1 MARRRAARAVS
12 AAQADGPEEKSR
24 AVLMRELSAAV
35 RASQGGARATWR
47 PGRAPDWWPEELL
60 FSAPAALTAVELRD
74 AVRASETSGAVAASA
89 KLEWKAPLIKSEVML
104 PRAREG
110 VRSDSDV
117 DKENMSASANLYQNE
132 NDNEANGTS
141 QANEKST
148 SQMQVDLDTGLVPRA
163 KKSRSAEAKLSNS
176 PSAKEQKTES
186 TLVVTENPRQ
196 NVVAEDSSSRSTL
209 LRELSA
215 AVRAS
220 QGVSRVVWRS
230 ARTPDWWPKHVPFI
244 SASSLSTDQIRDAL
258 SGHANVQF
266 DGASSPSSSEEE
278 EEAPATDKS
287 SAEAALNE
295 DRCTS
300 EPETM
305 WHEEKKEQRTAER
318 VTPTVDSDDRDI
330 NIPNVKVA
338 AHLGSAAP
346 LFDAMPPPPPKIMW
360 SQPEVKQ
367 PNVDMDEFEQT
378 IRAAISELELG
389 VAQRKQ
395 RLKAM
400 LRLKCDDVRASVQL
414 TLQKLP
420 KRVREMPVKDYVL
433 EFGGDVH
440 NFMIRAL
447 EDRVFAQ
454 LESTIQGTPE
464 KSETYPSSTGTKKQ
478 ESAFHAAAAGAAT
491 TARKRAAP
499 TTQAPP
505 YALRRSARTRGGGV
519 TASTARAAR
528 GVQSTLFAS
537 TRGIV
542 KATPARPA
550 RGGERILLFS
560 ADGSPLSPGAAGN
573 VLLAATPG
581 SGDDANEDVLRERLA
596 AAEAEVARVKKVE
609 KLIRRRLLNASRKGG
624 KLPA

>member
-1 MARRRAARAVS
+1 MPRRRAAQ
-12 AAQADGPEEKSR
+12 AAQADAPGEKSR

-35 RASQGGARATWR
+35 RASQGGARAAWR
-47 PGRAPDWWPEELL
+47 PGRAPDWWPEDIL
-60 FSAPAALTAVELRD
+60 FSAPAALSAVELRD
-74 AVRASETSGAVAASA
+74 AVHASKTSGAVAASV
-89 KLEWKAPLIKSEVML
+89 KLEQKAPHIKAEAML
-104 PRAREG
+104 PSGRAGIRA
-110 VRSDSDV
+110 DSYA
-117 DKENMSASANLYQNE
+117 DKANISERANSYENE
-132 NDNEANGTS
+132 IDNEATGTS
-141 QANEKST
+141 QTNEKPISEL
-148 SQMQVDLDTGLVPRA
+148 QVHDDTGLAPRP
-163 KKSRSAEAKLSNS
+163 KLSRSAEAKLSNS
-176 PSAKEQKTES
+176 PSAKEQKKES
-186 TLVVTENPRQ
+186 TLVVPENNHQ
-196 NVVAEDSSSRSTL
+196 NMAVEEAASRSTL

-215 AVRAS
+215 AVRDS

-230 ARTPDWWPKHVPFI
+230 SRTPDWWPEHVPFI

-258 SGHANVQF
+258 SGHANMKF
-266 DGASSPSSSEEE
+266 DDVSSRTSSD
-278 EEAPATDKS
+278 EEAEAITADKFD
-287 SAEAALNE
+287 ADAALDQENWS
-295 DRCTS
+295 S
-300 EPETM
+300 EPEAM
-305 WHEEKKEQRTAER
+305 RHEEKKGLKDAER
-318 VTPTVDSDDRDI
+318 VTPTAGSDERDG
-330 NIPNVKVA
+330 NIPSVKVA
-338 AHLGSAAP
+338 VPLGSAAP
-346 LFDAMPPPPPKIMW
+346 VLDAMPPPPPKIMW
-360 SQPEVKQ
+360 SRPEVKK
-367 PNVDMDEFEQT
+367 PNVDVDEFEQT
-378 IRAAISELELG
+378 IRAAVSELELG

-447 EDRVFAQ
+447 EDRVFAR
-454 LESTIQGTPE
+454 LESTIRGTPE
-464 KSETYPSSTGTKKQ
+464 KSQILPSSTGTRKQ
-478 ESAFHAAAAGAAT
+478 ESAFHAAAASAAT

-528 GVQSTLFAS
+528 GVQSTMFAS

-560 ADGSPLSPGAAGN
+560 ADGSPLSPGSAGN

-596 AAEAEVARVKKVE
+596 LAEAEVARVKKVE